1 MTDDTTTTPQNS
13 IDYAAIIENLGEGL
27 LIFDSDDKLI
37 LDNQTARQIL
47 GGNLPVIRQNGWS
60 AFAML
65 VDNNPKL
72 AETATEIRAKALRQT
87 EPIQFSM
94 LLGGAYYPCWVS
106 AIHQENNK
114 SLSLINIERADWSP
128 VSELMENFR
137 KEALPAIDDSKGHA
151 NFIIQ
156 VATRRS
162 EETTADQLAQR
173 VIGFSELISSQMT
186 RMQMFIHQLKR
197 LEDIRTGILQNII
210 DVSSKKINVMDFIE
224 DFVEEIT
231 EELGK
236 LPDIPDEDIR
246 GRIKLDIDDGLSIQA
261 VPQYFTFILRDML
274 HNALTYSKPSTP
286 IQIRAFATNQNQSVQ
301 IDMID
306 EGCGIRESEQDRI
319 FAYFQRARQPQVIAE
334 HGYGLSL
341 PLAKANMEAMNGR
354 IWFNSEESVGT
365 TFSLKF
371 PTPKND
377 D

>member
-1 MTDDTTTTPQNS
+1 MTDETTKTTQNS
-13 IDYAAIIENLGEGL
+13 IDYAVIIENLGEGL

-65 VDNNPKL
+65 VDNNPKQG
-72 AETATEIRAKALRQT
+72 ETATEIRAKALRQT

-137 KEALPAIDDSKGHA
+137 KEAIPAIDDSKGHA

-197 LEDIRTGILQNII
+197 LEDIRTGALPAMIEA
-210 DVSSKKINVMDFIE
+210 SSKKINVMDFIE

-236 LPDIPDEDIR
+236 LPDMPNEDIR
-246 GRIKLDIDDGLSIQA
+246 GRIKLDVDDGLYIQA
-261 VPQYFTFILRDML
+261 APQYFTYILRDML
-274 HNALTYSKPSTP
+274 HNALTYSKPATP
-286 IQIRAFATNQNQSVQ
+286 IQIRAFAINQNQSVQ
-301 IDMID
+301 IDMVD
-306 EGCGIRESEQDRI
+306 EGCGIRESEEDRI

-371 PTPKND
+371 PTPKSD